1 MKLHFP
7 RQPGLWCLLL
17 GLSTMAYAQSKG
29 GRWQFENRGLDTAV
43 WDARADNGTLQRQA
57 SFSERPPV
65 QEGGAYLWLDSANV
79 HDYFLVDDS
88 DDLDFTNENIGISA
102 WIYPVRFDRV
112 HFIITKGD
120 QFPTPKTTNYSLR
133 LADNRKLEFLI
144 RDANDR
150 AQRVTS
156 SFTIALNQWTFV
168 AAYYDFNARK
178 VYLWNDPRQ
187 AADTLNFNQA
197 IFAND
202 DPLAIGTWFRS
213 DPAAP
218 SINDFE
224 GRIDDVRLSGRLE
237 DIFPQATAVTPASVG
252 PAATIPNTLQVFPN
266 PVFATGEGNDGMVQF
281 TSSLESVT
289 SLAVYN
295 VLGQAVFWASPD
307 ASARPFRFAWNLQN
321 HRGEFLPTGI
331 YWVRITN
338 GREDLTKKFY
348 VIR

>member
-1 MKLHFP
+1 MKPHFL
-7 RQPGLWCLLL
+7 RRPGLWCLLL
-17 GLSTMAYAQSKG
+17 GLSTMGYAQSKG
-29 GRWQFENRGLDTAV
+29 GRWQFENLGLDTAV
-43 WDARADNGTLQRQA
+43 WDARADNGTLQQQA
-57 SFSERPPV
+57 SFSAMPPV
-65 QEGGAYLWLDSANV
+65 PEGGAYLWLDSANV

-133 LADNRKLEFLI
+133 LADGRKLEFLI

-156 SFTIALNQWTFV
+156 SFTIPLQQWTFV
-168 AAYYDFNARK
+168 AAFYDFNARK
-178 VYLWNDPRQ
+178 VYLWNNPRQ
-187 AADTLNFNQA
+187 AVDTLNFNQA

-218 SINDFE
+218 SINDFD
-224 GRIDDVRLSGRLE
+224 GRIDDVRLSGRLA
-237 DIFPQATAVTPASVG
+237 DILPQPTAVAEGSIAA
-252 PAATIPNTLQVFPN
+252 AATVPSTLQVFPN
-266 PVFATGEGNDGMVQF
+266 PVFAAGEGNDGMVQF
-281 TSSLESVT
+281 TSNLESIT
-289 SLAVYN
+289 AIAVYN
-295 VLGQAVFWASPD
+295 VLGQTVFSASHKAAVQ
-307 ASARPFRFAWNLQN
+307 PFRFMWNLRNEQ
-321 HRGEFLPTGI
+321 GEFLQTGI

-338 GREDLTKKFY
+338 GRNLLTKKFY